1 MTSIIYTSEINKLRS
16 GTYGNENGQ
25 TSKPTSNITTGMRSK
40 EKESVAIK
48 GKVS

>member
-1 MTSIIYTSEINKLRS
+1 MTSIIYTREINKLRS

-25 TSKPTSNITTGMRSK
+25 TSEPTSNITTGMRSK